1 LPFPRAVADFQAG
14 GARQVPAWK
23 TETTNQGQQVAE
35 GKQPMADADRAVEV
49 RGTVTVHPD
58 GVSSDPAALVADIEQ
73 TRQDLA
79 RTIDLLADRVSPAN
93 AARRLR
99 ERALEQAARPEVR
112 LGAVAVGLVIGG
124 IVVLRIWGRRRK

>member
-1 LPFPRAVADFQAG
+1 
-14 GARQVPAWK
+14 
-23 TETTNQGQQVAE
+23 
-35 GKQPMADADRAVEV
+35 MADADRAVEV
-49 RGTVTVHPD
+49 RGTVTAHPD
-58 GVSSDPAALVADIEQ
+58 GASSDPAALVADIEQ
-73 TRQDLA
+73 TRQELA

-124 IVVLRIWGRRRK
+124 IVVLRVWGRRRK